1 MQKIGIFYGTSSG
14 NSEAA
19 AQQIQK
25 EFGADL
31 ATIVDVSDAKAADVE
46 QYSNIIFG
54 CSTLLIGEL
63 EYDFDDFMPELKA
76 ANLEGKKVAIFGL
89 GDQESYP
96 DSFVDS
102 IGIIYEELKDKG
114 CDVVGQTSTDGY
126 HHEESRGEVDG
137 QFMGLALDEENQ
149 GDMTNE
155 RIKNWVAELKKE
167 FK

>member
-19 AQQIQK
+19 AKQIQK
-25 EFGADL
+25 EFGADI
-31 ATIVDVSDAKAADVE
+31 ATIVDVSSTKASDVE

-54 CSTLLIGEL
+54 CSTLSIGEL
-63 EYDFDDFMPELKA
+63 EYDFDDFMPEFKA
-76 ANLEGKKVAIFGL
+76 ANLEGKTIAIFGL

-102 IGIIYEELKDKG
+102 IGIIYEELQEKG
-114 CDVVGQTSTDGY
+114 CNVVGKTSAEDY
-126 HHEESRGEVDG
+126 NHDESRGELDG

-149 GDMTNE
+149 GEMTDE
-155 RIKNWVAELKKE
+155 RIKDWVAELKKE
-167 FK
+167 FN